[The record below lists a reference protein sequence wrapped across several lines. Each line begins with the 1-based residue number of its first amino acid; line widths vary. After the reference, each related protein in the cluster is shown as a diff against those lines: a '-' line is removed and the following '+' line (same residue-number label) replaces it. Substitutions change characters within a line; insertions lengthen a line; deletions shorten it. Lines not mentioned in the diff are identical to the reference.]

1 MGAVP
6 LGSSMV
12 ASMASLHPKQKP
24 TLAPR
29 HVPRPSGA
37 QSDSIFPRAGW
48 GVSFFLVGGKE
59 TYSGEWKFHSKV
71 DGLIFCWFGEWLLQ
85 KTPLLVGE
93 LDFVYQL
100 VSFRRSEMRCWDCWD
115 VFVWTYWFWE
125 FDMQPQNFS
134 RYPSIYIILENDNT
148 DHVPTCFPPQLHID
162 SLLWRSRG
170 KYMLP
175 QRYLIAA
182 VPEKYSSAMSLSL
195 CNILYKV
202 GAWWYIYIYI
212 HTYLGYSLPRGYL
225 LYEKR
230 CPFDKVMQ
238 VAELAEFSKFYILL
252 PRNSLKYIW
261 WNWKTTI
268 KSSSLP
274 GYTS

>member
-115 VFVWTYWFWE
+115 VFLLKILILRVWHATTKFLPISINIYWKMTTRIMF
-125 FDMQPQNFS
+125 PRVS
-134 RYPSIYIILENDNT
+134 RHNCIST
-148 DHVPTCFPPQLHID
+148 ACCGARAASTCCRNATWSQLFPKNIRAPCRSAYVISYVKLVHI
-162 SLLWRSRG
+162 
-170 KYMLP
+170 
-175 QRYLIAA
+175 
-182 VPEKYSSAMSLSL
+182 
-195 CNILYKV
+195 
-202 GAWWYIYIYI
+202 
-212 HTYLGYSLPRGYL
+212 
-225 LYEKR
+225 
-230 CPFDKVMQ
+230 
-238 VAELAEFSKFYILL
+238 
-252 PRNSLKYIW
+252 
-261 WNWKTTI
+261 
-268 KSSSLP
+268 
-274 GYTS
+274 